1 MRISVFGLGYV
12 GSVTVAC
19 LAEMGH
25 KVLGVEPNPLKVDM
39 LNQGKSP
46 IVEAE
51 LEGMLKKSVASGQ
64 ISATDDWSA
73 AVSQTEMAIVCV
85 GTPSLS
91 NGNIDLRYVRRAAE
105 HIGTAVGNKSEYFR
119 VVIRSTVLPGT
130 VDSVIIPAL
139 EHASG
144 KQAGRDFGV
153 CMNPEF
159 LREGTA
165 VHDFYYPPKTVIGEL
180 DVRSGEALAE
190 LYAKLP
196 APLKRVPLRVAE
208 MVKYTDNSFH
218 AVKVVFAN
226 EIGNICKE
234 MKIDSHRVMEIFC
247 LDTKLNLSPYYLKP
261 GFAFG
266 GSCLPKDLRAIN
278 FEARSHNL
286 DTPMLNSL
294 LDSNKRQVSKVVN
307 KLRDYKGKKLGF
319 LGLSFKGGTD
329 DLRESPMVDLIETM
343 LGKGFAVRIFDPY
356 VSLGR
361 LLGANKDYI
370 EREIPH
376 LSNLL
381 CASASDLIEQCDVIV
396 VGHKI
401 EDAKTVLSQV
411 NQRHVLIDLS
421 RACEGHLAAAGEY
434 YGICW

>member
-12 GSVTVAC
+12 GSVTAGC

-25 KVLGVEPNPLKVDM
+25 TVVGVEPNQTKLDM
-39 LNQGKSP
+39 LNRGQSP
-46 IVEAE
+46 IVEARLGE
-51 LEGMLKKSVASGQ
+51 MLKRFVASGQ
-64 ISATDDWSA
+64 ISATSDWA
-73 AVSQTEMAIVCV
+73 AAIAQTELAIVCI
-85 GTPSLS
+85 GTPSLAS
-91 NGNIDLRYVRRAAE
+91 GNIDLSRVRQVAE
-105 HIGTAVGNKSEYFR
+105 DIGTALRSKKDYFR

-130 VDSVIIPAL
+130 VEDVVIPAL
-139 EHASG
+139 ERASSR
-144 KQAGRDFGV
+144 QAGRDFGV

-165 VHDFYYPPKTVIGEL
+165 VQDFYQPPKTVIGEL
-180 DVRSGEALAE
+180 DTRSGEALAE

-218 AVKVVFAN
+218 VVKVIFAN

-234 MKIDSHRVMEIFC
+234 LKIDSHRVMEIFC

-266 GSCLPKDLRAIN
+266 GSCLPKDLRALN
-278 FEARSHNL
+278 FEARSHNV

-307 KLRDYKGKKLGF
+307 KLREYRGKKLGF

-343 LGKGFAVRIFDPY
+343 LGKGFSVQIYDPY

-361 LLGANKDYI
+361 LLGANKEYI

-376 LSNLL
+376 LSKLL
-381 CASASDLIEQCDVIV
+381 SASTEELIEECDVIV
-396 VGHKI
+396 IGHKL
-401 EDAKTVLSQV
+401 EDPKAVLAQV
-411 NQRHVLIDLS
+411 NHRHVVIDLA
-421 RACEGHLAAAGEY
+421 RACDGHLPTAGEY

>member
-12 GSVTVAC
+12 GSVTAGC

-25 KVLGVEPNPLKVDM
+25 TIVGVEPNPTKLGMV
-39 LNQGKSP
+39 NRGQSP
-46 IVEAE
+46 IVE
-51 LEGMLKKSVASGQ
+51 EGFQEILKKFVAIGQ
-64 ISATDDWSA
+64 ISATSDWA
-73 AVSQTEMAIVCV
+73 AAMAQTELAIVCV
-85 GTPSLS
+85 GTPSLES
-91 NGNIDLRYVRRAAE
+91 GNIDLSHVRRAAE
-105 HIGTAVGNKSEYFR
+105 QIGSALRDKKDYFR

-130 VDSVIIPAL
+130 VEDVVIPVL
-139 EHASG
+139 ERASG
-144 KQAGRDFGV
+144 RQAGPDFGV
-153 CMNPEF
+153 CMHPEF
-159 LREGTA
+159 LRESTA
-165 VHDFYYPPKTVIGEL
+165 VHDFYHPPKTVIGEL
-180 DVRSGEALAE
+180 DSRSGEALAE

-196 APLKRVPLRVAE
+196 APLKRVPLHVAE

-218 AVKVVFAN
+218 AVKVTFAN

-234 MKIDSHRVMEIFC
+234 LKIDSHRVMEIFC

-278 FEARSHNL
+278 FKARSHNV
-286 DTPMLNSL
+286 DTPMLCSL
-294 LDSNKRQVSKVVN
+294 LDSNKRQISKVVN
-307 KLRDYKGKKLGF
+307 KLREYRGKKLGF
-319 LGLSFKGGTD
+319 LGLSFKHGTD

-343 LGKGFAVRIFDPY
+343 LGKGFSVRIHDSY

-361 LLGANKDYI
+361 LLGANKEYI

-381 CASASDLIEQCDVIV
+381 SPSASELIEQCDVIV
-396 VGHKI
+396 IGYKL
-401 EDAKTVLSQV
+401 EDPEAVLAQIS
-411 NQRHVLIDLS
+411 QRHVVIDLA
-421 RACEGHLAAAGEY
+421 RACDGHLAAAGEY

>member
-1 MRISVFGLGYV
+1 MKISIFGLGYV
-12 GSVTVAC
+12 GSVTGAC

-25 KVLGVEPNPLKVDM
+25 TIIGVEPNPTKVDM
-39 LNQGKSP
+39 LRNGKSP
-46 IVEAE
+46 IVEPGLDE
-51 LEGMLKKSVASGQ
+51 LIRKLVSEGRFQ
-64 ISATDDWSA
+64 ATTDWTT
-73 AVSQTEMAIVCV
+73 AVNETEMAFVCV

-105 HIGTAVGNKSEYFR
+105 HIGTALRSRKDYFR

-130 VDSVIIPAL
+130 VEEIIIPIL
-139 EHASG
+139 TNTSG

-165 VHDFYYPPKTVIGEL
+165 IADFHQPPKTVIGEL
-180 DVRSGEALAE
+180 DAHSGEALAQ
-190 LYAKLP
+190 LYSTLP
-196 APLKRVPLRVAE
+196 AVVRRVPLRVAE
-208 MVKYTDNSFH
+208 MAKYADNAFH
-218 AVKVVFAN
+218 AAKVVFAN

-234 MKIDSHRVMEIFC
+234 LKIDSHQVMEIFC

-278 FEARSHNL
+278 YEARSHDL

-294 LDSNKRQVSKVVN
+294 LESNKRQVLRVVN
-307 KLRDYKGKKLGF
+307 KLRDYKGCKLGF

-329 DLRESPMVDLIETM
+329 DLRESPIVELIETM
-343 LGKGFAVRIFDPY
+343 LGKGFDIRIYDHN
-356 VSLGR
+356 VLLSR
-361 LLGANKDYI
+361 LIGANKDYI

-376 LSNLL
+376 ISSII
-381 CASASDLIEQCDVIV
+381 CASARELFAHADVLVVCHNDAETRASLKEAGHHHIV
-396 VGHKI
+396 
-401 EDAKTVLSQV
+401 
-411 NQRHVLIDLS
+411 IDLA
-421 RACEGHLAAAGEY
+421 RAFNNELLDVKEY

>member
-1 MRISVFGLGYV
+1 MKICIFGLGYV
-12 GSVTVAC
+12 GTVTAGC

-25 KVLGVEPNPLKVDM
+25 TVIGVEPNPTKIAM
-39 LNQGKSP
+39 LNRGQSP
-46 IVEAE
+46 IIETG
-51 LEGMLKKSVASGQ
+51 LEEILKQFIASGR
-64 ISATDDWSA
+64 ISATADWAA
-73 AVSQTEMAIVCV
+73 AVKQTELAIVCV
-85 GTPSLS
+85 GTPSLE
-91 NGNIDLRYVRRAAE
+91 NGNIDLAHVRRAAE
-105 HIGTAVGNKSEYFR
+105 HIGEALREKEEYFR

-130 VDSVIIPAL
+130 VEDVLIPIL
-139 EHASG
+139 ERVSG
-144 KQAGRDFGV
+144 RKAGRDFGV

-159 LREGTA
+159 LRESSA
-165 VHDFYYPPKTVIGEL
+165 VHDFYHPPKTIIGEL
-180 DVRSGEALAE
+180 DTRSGEALAE

-196 APLKRVPLRVAE
+196 GPLKRVPLRVAE

-226 EIGNICKE
+226 EIGSICKE
-234 MKIDSHRVMEIFC
+234 LKIDSHMVMEIFC

-278 FEARSHNL
+278 FEARLRNV

-294 LDSNKRQVSKVVN
+294 LDSNKLLVSKVVSQ
-307 KLRDYKGKKLGF
+307 LRKYKGKKLGF

-343 LGKGFAVRIFDPY
+343 LGKGFAVKIFDPS

-361 LLGANKDYI
+361 LLGANKEYI

-376 LSNLL
+376 LSSLL
-381 CASASDLIEQCDVIV
+381 SDSASEVIEQCDVIV
-396 VGHKI
+396 IGHNL
-401 EDAKTVLSQV
+401 ENANAVLAPI
-411 NQRHVLIDLS
+411 NGRHVVVDLS
-421 RACEGHLAAAGEY
+421 HSCNGYAQAVGEY
-434 YGICW
+434 YGISW

>member
-1 MRISVFGLGYV
+1 MRISIFGLGYV
-12 GSVTVAC
+12 GAVTAGC

-25 KVLGVEPNPLKVDM
+25 TVVGVEPNPAKLEM
-39 LNQGKSP
+39 LNRGQSP
-46 IVEAE
+46 IIEAG
-51 LEGMLKKSVASGQ
+51 LEEILKKFVANGQ
-64 ISATDDWSA
+64 ISATSDWAA
-73 AVSQTEMAIVCV
+73 AVAQTELAFVCV
-85 GTPSLS
+85 GTPSLA
-91 NGNIDLRYVRRAAE
+91 NGNIDLSHVRQAAE
-105 HIGTAVGNKSEYFR
+105 QIGSALRGKKDYFR

-130 VDSVIIPAL
+130 MDDVVIPAL
-139 EHASG
+139 ERASG
-144 KQAGRDFGV
+144 RQAGRDFGV

-159 LREGTA
+159 LRESTA
-165 VHDFYYPPKTVIGEL
+165 VHDFYHPPKMVIGEL
-180 DVRSGEALAE
+180 DTRSGEALAE

-196 APLKRVPLRVAE
+196 APLERVPLRLAE

-234 MKIDSHRVMEIFC
+234 LKIDSHRVMEIFC

-266 GSCLPKDLRAIN
+266 GSCLPKDLRAIIS
-278 FEARSHNL
+278 EARSRNV

-307 KLRDYKGKKLGF
+307 KLREYRGKKLGF

-329 DLRESPMVDLIETM
+329 DFRESPMVDLIETM
-343 LGKGFAVRIFDPY
+343 LGKGFSVRICDPY

-361 LLGANKDYI
+361 LIGANKEYI

-376 LSNLL
+376 LSSLL
-381 CASASDLIEQCDVIV
+381 SASASDLIEQCDVLVIGQKLEDPKAV
-396 VGHKI
+396 LAQVG
-401 EDAKTVLSQV
+401 
-411 NQRHVLIDLS
+411 QRHVVIDLA
-421 RACEGHLAAAGEY
+421 RACDGHLAAAGEY

>member
-1 MRISVFGLGYV
+1 
-12 GSVTVAC
+12 
-19 LAEMGH
+19 
-25 KVLGVEPNPLKVDM
+25 
-39 LNQGKSP
+39 
-46 IVEAE
+46 
-51 LEGMLKKSVASGQ
+51 
-64 ISATDDWSA
+64 
-73 AVSQTEMAIVCV
+73 
-85 GTPSLS
+85 
-91 NGNIDLRYVRRAAE
+91 
-105 HIGTAVGNKSEYFR
+105 
-119 VVIRSTVLPGT
+119 
-130 VDSVIIPAL
+130 
-139 EHASG
+139 
-144 KQAGRDFGV
+144 
-153 CMNPEF
+153 MNPEF

-165 VHDFYYPPKTVIGEL
+165 VQDFYQPPKTVIGEL
-180 DVRSGEALAE
+180 DTRSGEALAE

-226 EIGNICKE
+226 EIGNICKGL
-234 MKIDSHRVMEIFC
+234 KIDSHRVMEIFC
-247 LDTKLNLSPYYLKP
+247 LDTKLNLSPSYLKP

-278 FEARSHNL
+278 FKARSHNV
-286 DTPMLNSL
+286 DTPMLSSV

-307 KLRDYKGKKLGF
+307 KLREYRGKKLGF

-343 LGKGFAVRIFDPY
+343 LGKGFSVQIYDPY

-361 LLGANKDYI
+361 LLGANKEYI

-381 CASASDLIEQCDVIV
+381 SASASELIEQCDVIV
-396 VGHKI
+396 VGHKL
-401 EDAKTVLSQV
+401 EDPKAVLAQV
-411 NQRHVLIDLS
+411 SQRHVVIDLA
-421 RACEGHLAAAGEY
+421 RACDGHLPTAGEY

>member
-12 GSVTVAC
+12 GSVTAGC
-19 LAEMGH
+19 LAELGH
-25 KVLGVEPNPLKVDM
+25 TVVGVEPNPTKLDM
-39 LNQGKSP
+39 LNRGQSP
-46 IVEAE
+46 IVEAGFQE
-51 LEGMLKKSVASGQ
+51 ILKKSVASGQ
-64 ISATDDWSA
+64 LSATSDWA
-73 AVSQTEMAIVCV
+73 AAMAQTELAFVCV
-85 GTPSLS
+85 GTPSLGS
-91 NGNIDLRYVRRAAE
+91 GNIDLSHVRRAAE
-105 HIGTAVGNKSEYFR
+105 HIGSALRGKKDYFR

-130 VDSVIIPAL
+130 VEDVVIPVL
-139 EHASG
+139 ERASG
-144 KQAGRDFGV
+144 RQARRDFGV

-159 LREGTA
+159 LRESTA
-165 VHDFYYPPKTVIGEL
+165 VHDFYHPPKTVIGEL
-180 DVRSGEALAE
+180 DTRSGEALAE

-234 MKIDSHRVMEIFC
+234 LKIDSHRVMEIFC
-247 LDTKLNLSPYYLKP
+247 LDTKLNLSPCYLKP

-278 FEARSHNL
+278 FEARSHNV

-307 KLRDYKGKKLGF
+307 KLREYRGKKLGF
-319 LGLSFKGGTD
+319 LGLSFKDGTD

-343 LGKGFAVRIFDPY
+343 LGKGFSARIYDPD

-361 LLGANKDYI
+361 LLGANKEYI

-381 CASASDLIEQCDVIV
+381 IASASELIEQCDVIV
-396 VGHKI
+396 IGHKL
-401 EDAKTVLSQV
+401 ENPKAVLAQV
-411 NQRHVLIDLS
+411 SQRHVVIDLA
-421 RACEGHLAAAGEY
+421 RACDGHLATAGEY

>member
-12 GSVTVAC
+12 GSVTAGC

-25 KVLGVEPNPLKVDM
+25 TIVGVEPNPTKLGM
-39 LNQGKSP
+39 LNRGQSP
-46 IVEAE
+46 IVEAGFQE
-51 LEGMLKKSVASGQ
+51 ILKKFVAIGQ
-64 ISATDDWSA
+64 ISATSDWA
-73 AVSQTEMAIVCV
+73 AAMAQTELAIVCV
-85 GTPSLS
+85 GTPSLES
-91 NGNIDLRYVRRAAE
+91 GNIDLSHVHRAAE
-105 HIGTAVGNKSEYFR
+105 QIGSALRDKKDYFR

-130 VDSVIIPAL
+130 VEEVVIPVL
-139 EHASG
+139 ERASG
-144 KQAGRDFGV
+144 RQAGRDFGV
-153 CMNPEF
+153 CMHPEF
-159 LREGTA
+159 LRESTA
-165 VHDFYYPPKTVIGEL
+165 VHDFYHPPKTVIGEL
-180 DVRSGEALAE
+180 DTRSGEALAE

-196 APLKRVPLRVAE
+196 APLKRVPLRIAE

-218 AVKVVFAN
+218 AVKVIFAN

-234 MKIDSHRVMEIFC
+234 LKIDSHRVMEIFC

-278 FEARSHNL
+278 FKARSQNV
-286 DTPMLNSL
+286 DTPMLHSL
-294 LDSNKRQVSKVVN
+294 LDSNKRQVSKVVT
-307 KLRDYKGKKLGF
+307 KLREYRGKKLGF
-319 LGLSFKGGTD
+319 LGLSFKPGTD

-343 LGKGFAVRIFDPY
+343 LGKGFSVRIYDSY

-361 LLGANKDYI
+361 LLGANKEYI

-381 CASASDLIEQCDVIV
+381 SASASELIEQCDVIV
-396 VGHKI
+396 VGHKL
-401 EDAKTVLSQV
+401 EDPKAVLAQV
-411 NQRHVLIDLS
+411 SQRHVVIDLA
-421 RACEGHLAAAGEY
+421 RACDGHLAAAGEY

>member
-12 GSVTVAC
+12 GSVTAGC

-25 KVLGVEPNPLKVDM
+25 SVVGVEPNPTKLGM
-39 LNQGKSP
+39 LNRGQSP
-46 IVEAE
+46 IVESG
-51 LEGMLKKSVASGQ
+51 LEEILKKFVASGQ
-64 ISATDDWSA
+64 ISATSDWA
-73 AVSQTEMAIVCV
+73 AAMAQTELAIVCV
-85 GTPSLS
+85 GTPSLAS
-91 NGNIDLRYVRRAAE
+91 GNIDLSRVRRAAE
-105 HIGTAVGNKSEYFR
+105 QIGSALRGKKDYFR

-130 VDSVIIPAL
+130 VEDVVIPAL
-139 EHASG
+139 ECASG
-144 KQAGRDFGV
+144 RQAGRDFGV

-159 LREGTA
+159 LRESTA
-165 VHDFYYPPKTVIGEL
+165 VHDFYHPPKTVIGEL
-180 DVRSGEALAE
+180 DSRSGEALAE

-208 MVKYTDNSFH
+208 MVKYADNSFH
-218 AVKVVFAN
+218 AVKVIFAN

-234 MKIDSHRVMEIFC
+234 LNIDSHRVMEIFC

-278 FEARSHNL
+278 FEARSHNV

-307 KLRDYKGKKLGF
+307 KLRDYRGKKLGF

-343 LGKGFAVRIFDPY
+343 LGKGFSVRIYDSY

-361 LLGANKDYI
+361 LLGANKEYI
-370 EREIPH
+370 EQEIPH

-381 CASASDLIEQCDVIV
+381 SASASELIEQCDVIV
-396 VGHKI
+396 VGHKL
-401 EDAKTVLSQV
+401 EDPKAVLAQIS
-411 NQRHVLIDLS
+411 QRHVVIDLA
-421 RACEGHLAAAGEY
+421 RACDGHVAAAGEY

>member
-12 GSVTVAC
+12 GSVTAGC

-25 KVLGVEPNPLKVDM
+25 TVVGVEPNQTKLDM
-39 LNQGKSP
+39 LNRGQSP
-46 IVEAE
+46 IVEAG
-51 LEGMLKKSVASGQ
+51 LEDLLKKFIGNGQ
-64 ISATDDWSA
+64 FKATTDWST
-73 AVSQTEMAIVCV
+73 AVGETEMAFVCV
-85 GTPSLS
+85 GTPSLGS
-91 NGNIDLRYVRRAAE
+91 GNIDLSRVRQVTE
-105 HIGTAVGNKSEYFR
+105 HIGSALRGKKDYFR

-130 VDSVIIPAL
+130 VEDVVIPTL
-139 EHASG
+139 ERASG
-144 KQAGRDFGV
+144 RQAGRDFGV

-159 LREGTA
+159 LRESTA
-165 VHDFYYPPKTVIGEL
+165 VHDFYHPPKTVIGEL
-180 DVRSGEALAE
+180 DTRSGEALAE
-190 LYAKLP
+190 LYVKLP
-196 APLKRVPLRVAE
+196 TPLKRVPLRVAE

-218 AVKVVFAN
+218 AVKVIFAN

-234 MKIDSHRVMEIFC
+234 LKIDSHRVMEIFC

-266 GSCLPKDLRAIN
+266 GSCLSKDLRALN
-278 FEARSHNL
+278 FEARSHNV

-307 KLRDYKGKKLGF
+307 KLRDYRGKKLGF

-343 LGKGFAVRIFDPY
+343 LGKGFSVRIYDPY

-361 LLGANKDYI
+361 LLGANKEYI
-370 EREIPH
+370 EQEIPH

-381 CASASDLIEQCDVIV
+381 SASASELIEQCDVIV
-396 VGHKI
+396 VGHKL
-401 EDAKTVLSQV
+401 EDPKAVLAQV
-411 NQRHVLIDLS
+411 SQRHVVIDLA
-421 RACEGHLAAAGEY
+421 RACDGHLAAAGEY